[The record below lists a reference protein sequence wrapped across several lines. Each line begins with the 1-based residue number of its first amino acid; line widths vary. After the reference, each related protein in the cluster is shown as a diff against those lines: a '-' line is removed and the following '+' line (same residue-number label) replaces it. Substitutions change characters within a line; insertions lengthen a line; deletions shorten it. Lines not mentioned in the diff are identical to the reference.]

1 MKRSGAPAWHERSC
15 SASPPAHRRW
25 CDAEGMGAAGDEAA
39 SDGGGG
45 IAFFLGDFLDA
56 LDGFGFEEGAI
67 AESAGDGGV
76 RDAGGGG
83 DVFDGYL
90 TQTCPL

>member
-1 MKRSGAPAWHERSC
+1 
-15 SASPPAHRRW
+15 
-25 CDAEGMGAAGDEAA
+25 MGAAGDEAA

-67 AESAGDGGV
+67 A
-76 RDAGGGG
+76 
-83 DVFDGYL
+83 
-90 TQTCPL
+90 